1 MRKNSL
7 LTIILFLSFLQSG
20 FLVYGQIS
28 KLSFDLSG
36 ANQFWKMNSLNQHM
50 TDPNNADYTYS
61 SNSPYLKS
69 GIKFQ
74 GALNYQFGN
83 YLMLGLYSNYQ
94 FAQCTID
101 RNFVVYDASENST
114 TNFKTDWITKL
125 KTLSFGV
132 NLGICYDNLSKQL
145 FKTKYLQ
152 QIKFSNQIKVGY
164 AQSNL
169 LSYYVFNEPIQL
181 EFPRNNGASKHFVG
195 DLSMS
200 VAFPFRTSH
209 VLSSIGL
216 NIGYQYY
223 KSGIIRNLANQSISI
238 SNGTQVH
245 LDFSGFY
252 FGIYLTIG
260 K

>member
-1 MRKNSL
+1 MNPGPKDSFITYNCSGLSDHDKIKRILNKVSSIQSENKAAIFAMQETH
-7 LTIILFLSFLQSG
+7 LT
-20 FLVYGQIS
+20 S
-28 KLSFDLSG
+28 K
-36 ANQFWKMNSLNQHM
+36 
-50 TDPNNADYTYS
+50 T
-61 SNSPYLKS
+61 
-69 GIKFQ
+69 IKY
-74 GALNYQFGN
+74 LNYQFRN

-94 FAQCTID
+94 FAQCIID

-114 TNFKTDWITKL
+114 TYFNTDWITKSN
-125 KTLSFGV
+125 TLSFGV
-132 NLGICYDNLSKQL
+132 NLAICYDNLSKHF

-152 QIKFSNQIKVGY
+152 QIKFSNQIKVGH

-181 EFPRNNGASKHFVG
+181 EFPRNNGASKHFVA

-200 VAFPFRTSH
+200 VAFPLRTSH
-209 VLSSIGL
+209 ILSSIGL

-223 KSGIIRNLANQSISI
+223 KSGIIRNVANQSISI

-252 FGIYLTIG
+252 FGLHMTIG